1 MTVKTIVSIVLVVF
15 IVAGLV
21 FLQVRNKKENDN

>member
-21 FLQVRNKKENDN
+21 FSSQKQKKNDN